1 MRDLSP
7 SLLFDIIAAD
17 RSPRTNEEAKS
28 MSKVK
33 LAVIGGSGVYD
44 MEALTDVEERQI
56 TTPFGDPSDHIV
68 VGTLSGK
75 RIAFLP
81 RHGRGHRLTP
91 TEVPYRANI
100 WALKSLGV
108 ERIISISACGSMKE
122 TYAPRHIVIPD
133 QIYDNTKKRDYSF
146 FGDGLVAHIG
156 IAEPFCPH
164 LRQVLFDAVKR
175 AGGTVHMGGTFITIE
190 GPRFSTRGE
199 SNIYRS
205 WGVDIIGMT
214 AVPEAQLAREAEIC
228 YATMAHVTDYD
239 VWHETEEPVSVE
251 ALLATLAANTELAQ
265 NALRGVIAKLAA
277 TERDCECGSTL
288 AAALI
293 TQRDLIPAETK
304 EKLAPLVGK
313 YLDSTLSIRESLKN
327 TKGKGKTGGE

>member
-1 MRDLSP
+1 
-7 SLLFDIIAAD
+7 
-17 RSPRTNEEAKS
+17 
-28 MSKVK
+28 MSDVK

-44 MEALTDVEERQI
+44 IEALVDVEERQLS
-56 TTPFGDPSDHIV
+56 TPFGDPSDSIV
-68 VGTLSGK
+68 IGTLAGK

-122 TYAPRHIVIPD
+122 RYEPRHIVIPD
-133 QIYDNTKKRDYSF
+133 QIYDNTKSRDYTF

-164 LRQVLFDAVKR
+164 LRQVLHEAVSK
-175 AGGTVHMGGTFITIE
+175 AGGTAHMGGTFIVIE

-199 SNIYRS
+199 SRIYRS

-239 VWHETEEPVSVE
+239 VWHEEEEAVNVEMLIANLMANAALTKKAITELVRLLTDERPCDCGE
-251 ALLATLAANTELAQ
+251 TLATA
-265 NALRGVIAKLAA
+265 I
-277 TERDCECGSTL
+277 
-288 AAALI
+288 I
-293 TQRDLIPAETK
+293 TQRDLIPREKK
-304 EKLAPLVGK
+304 EQLGPILAGRL
-313 YLDSTLSIRESLKN
+313 
-327 TKGKGKTGGE
+327 